1 MSLRETS
8 TRSPLARRDMRTS
21 FPREE
26 VEEGWDGMGAW
37 VVVLGFYLIM
47 FFRISANSSFVFTAF
62 AFGAASS

>member
-1 MSLRETS
+1 
-8 TRSPLARRDMRTS
+8 MRTS